1 MTSEPSAELAG
12 ALGHLGI
19 RGLAADLD
27 DFVAQAK
34 KERWSPVEQI
44 ERLVEVERMDRARR
58 SLERRTARSRIG
70 SFKPLADFDW
80 SWFRSVDRD
89 AIDRVMKL
97 GFVDEGANVVI
108 VGPHGIG
115 KTTILQNICHQA
127 VVEGH
132 TVLFTTASRLIG
144 DVTGTDSP
152 STLHRRLKYYTRM
165 AVLAV
170 DELGY
175 LSYDQRAADLLFEII
190 SRRHEAGKPVLIST
204 NLPFREWSSV
214 FPHATCTIAL
224 VDRLTHRADVLK
236 LDAESWRRKESQE
249 RAERHSAE

>member
-1 MTSEPSAELAG
+1 MTSEAITD
-12 ALGHLGI
+12 ALTELGI

-27 DFVAQAK
+27 AFIACAK
-34 KERWSPVEQI
+34 KERWSASELVEK
-44 ERLVEVERMDRARR
+44 LVEVERADRARR
-58 SLERRTARSRIG
+58 SLERRSTRSRVG
-70 SFKPLADFDW
+70 AFKPLTDFDW

-89 AIDRVMKL
+89 AIDRIMKL

-108 VGPHGIG
+108 VGPHGVG
-115 KTTILQNICHQA
+115 KTTLLKNICHQA
-127 VVEGH
+127 VIAGH
-132 TVLFTTASRLIG
+132 TVLFTSASKLIG

-152 STLHRRLKYYTRM
+152 STLHRRLRHYVSM
-165 AVLAV
+165 SVLAI

-175 LSYDQRAADLLFEII
+175 LSYDQHAADLLFEIV

-204 NLPFREWSSV
+204 NLAFREWGTV
-214 FPHATCTIAL
+214 FPHATCTVAL

-249 RAERHSAE
+249 RAERHVAAK

>member
-1 MTSEPSAELAG
+1 MTSEPIAD
-12 ALGHLGI
+12 ALTDLGI

-27 DFVAQAK
+27 SFVARAR
-34 KERWSPVEQI
+34 KERWSTTELIEQLVTI
-44 ERLVEVERMDRARR
+44 ERADRARR
-58 SLERRTARSRIG
+58 SLERRTARSRVG
-70 SFKPLADFDW
+70 AFKPLADFDW

-97 GFVDEGANVVI
+97 DFVDEGANVI
-108 VGPHGIG
+108 LVGPHGVG
-115 KTTILQNICHQA
+115 KTTLLKNICHQA
-127 VVEGH
+127 VVAGH

-152 STLHRRLKYYTRM
+152 STLHRRLKYYVRM
-165 AVLAV
+165 HVLAI

-175 LSYDQRAADLLFEII
+175 LAYDQRAADLLFEIV

-204 NLPFREWSSV
+204 NLAFREWGTV
-214 FPHATCTIAL
+214 FPHATCTVAL
-224 VDRLTHRADVLK
+224 VDRLTHRADIIK

-249 RAERHSAE
+249 RAARNAAAE